1 MDISLE
7 ARQRGFDARP
17 KCWLNDVELGIL
29 RASGTKIGQ
38 RCYIDRSVSIDRHQ
52 PTEIE
57 IGDDVILT
65 GQGVFL
71 THDASPQIA
80 GLPGKKGH
88 IKIGNKVFIGYR
100 SIMLC
105 GTSVGDNC
113 IVGAGSVITND
124 IPSGEVWA
132 GNPAHKIY
140 TLDEYREKHAIK
152 RNV

>member
-1 MDISLE
+1 MDTSIETMNKVFS
-7 ARQRGFDARP
+7 ARP
-17 KCWLNDVELGIL
+17 RCWMNDTELGIL

-38 RCYIDRSVSIDRHQ
+38 RCYIDRSVSLDRHQ
-52 PTEIE
+52 PHMIT
-57 IGDDVILT
+57 IGDDVVLT

-80 GLPGKKGH
+80 GLPVKVGH

-105 GTSVGDNC
+105 GNSIGDNC

-124 IPSGEVWA
+124 IPAGEVWA
-132 GNPAHKIY
+132 GSPAKKIC
-140 TLDEYREKHAIK
+140 TLEEYREKHAIK
-152 RNV
+152 HNV